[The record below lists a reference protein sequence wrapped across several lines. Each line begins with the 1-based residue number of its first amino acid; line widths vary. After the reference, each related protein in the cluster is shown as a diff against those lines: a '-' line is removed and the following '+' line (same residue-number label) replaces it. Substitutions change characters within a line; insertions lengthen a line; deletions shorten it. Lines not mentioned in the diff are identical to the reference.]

1 MAGILPVRA
10 HIMPERHLILGAAR
24 SGKTR
29 HAIELAKSLVP
40 AQAVPVPAEAGI
52 AYVATAQA
60 LDAEMEQRIA
70 RHRSE
75 RPEAWTTVEAAR
87 DLADTLRAQRAAV
100 LIVDCMT
107 LWLSNALLVDFD
119 ERVPGA
125 SLPSWERE
133 RAALL
138 QWLAEFRGTILL
150 VSNEVGAGIVPAS
163 ALARRFQDEQGRLN
177 QALGA
182 VCERVTLVVAGIPMR
197 IKG

>member
-1 MAGILPVRA
+1 
-10 HIMPERHLILGAAR
+10 MPERHLILGAAR

-29 HAIELAKSLVP
+29 HAIELATSLASMSRGLAP
-40 AQAVPVPAEAGI
+40 AKAGV

-60 LDAEMEQRIA
+60 LDAEMEERIA
-70 RHRSE
+70 RHRAE
-75 RPEAWTTVEAAR
+75 RPVAWTTVEAAR

-125 SLPSWERE
+125 PLPSWERE
-133 RAALL
+133 REALL
-138 QWLAEFRGTILL
+138 QWLAEFRGTIVL

-163 ALARRFQDEQGRLN
+163 ALARRIQDEQGRLN

-182 VCERVTLVVAGIPMR
+182 VCERVTLVVAGIAMR